1 MIVSITKFV
10 VVQIIAGVVIVLRGR
25 RTMAEIRLIDANAL
39 KKAIMYKDNVNEET
53 WEQLYDSVL
62 SAIDNAPTVE
72 YPFYAEAYQTGYEEG
87 KNDRPK
93 GEWKVNN
100 YGDVYCSNCGIM
112 ALCKEFMADD
122 FREVKTDYCAFCGA
136 DMRGDDE

>member
-1 MIVSITKFV
+1 M
-10 VVQIIAGVVIVLRGR
+10 
-25 RTMAEIRLIDANAL
+25 RLIDADKL
-39 KKAIMYKDNVNEET
+39 KEDFADMREGYPIFSDTEMLSTKDIAKV
-53 WEQLYDSVL
+53 
-62 SAIDNAPTVE
+62 IDNAPTVDKG
-72 YPFYAEAYQTGYEEG
+72 YDFGYADGHGEGYELG
-87 KNDRPK
+87 KNSRPQ

-136 DMRGDDE
+136 YMRGNDNE

>member
-1 MIVSITKFV
+1 ME
-10 VVQIIAGVVIVLRGR
+10 Q
-25 RTMAEIRLIDANAL
+25 RLIDANAL
-39 KKAIMYKDNVNEET
+39 KEEVNKKQVVGRFNVLN
-53 WEQLYDSVL
+53 LIDS
-62 SAIDNAPTVE
+62 APTVE

-93 GEWKVNN
+93 GKWKVNN
-100 YGDVYCSNCGIM
+100 YGNVYCSNCGIM

-136 DMRGDDE
+136 DMRSDNNE